1 MRLSSSS
8 SGRANL
14 SRRSLVKWGALS
26 AGAPIMARLMGL
38 SAFAQDAESESGKIG
53 VVGGRD
59 EGALF
64 PGKNLPGGGQI
75 ELRLTASIYT
85 SDPDALEV
93 AQRMKPYNLDSWVTE
108 WTRVAEKNEKL
119 AEDFAGQGLKV
130 TAQGYYTRAAGFYRD
145 AAWPMPVTDPRMLP
159 TYKKARAMF
168 DKEWEM
174 GRAPFEKIQVRWEG
188 KMLPGYFRKPAGPQ
202 GKKFPV
208 VIPFQGADTMAE
220 ATIMGGAAYGAR
232 GMAFLAVDFPGQGGA
247 LRLMDLHLPPD
258 TDRVVKAMIDY
269 LGTRNDIDMTKIGL
283 EGISMGGYGVPRAAS
298 GEKRVTAAFM
308 SSGSYDLGHDLF
320 DYLPSI
326 QERVRWIIGA
336 NDLVDARKKLRDYTL
351 ADGRAAK
358 IECPMLIGYSKDD
371 RVMDPAG
378 ALKLYQE
385 AVNSKRDMVEGTG
398 HNQAANAGGPR
409 GERPPVFPDW
419 AMKQLVKDSLSSSA
433 APAGA

>member
-1 MRLSSSS
+1 MTSPLNS
-8 SGRANL
+8 
-14 SRRSLVKWGALS
+14 SRRSLLKWGALAAGLPAVSRFMDVS
-26 AGAPIMARLMGL
+26 A
-38 SAFAQDAESESGKIG
+38 SAQDAGSEAGKIG
-53 VVGGRD
+53 AVGGRD

-85 SDPDALEV
+85 SDPDELEV
-93 AQRMKPYNLDSWVTE
+93 AQRMKPYDLDSWVAE
-108 WTRVAEKNEKL
+108 WTRVAERNEKL
-119 AEDFAGQGLKV
+119 AEEFEGQGLKV
-130 TAQGYYTRAAGFYRD
+130 TAQEFYTRAAGFYRF
-145 AAWPMPVTDPRMLP
+145 AAWPQPVTDSRMLP

-168 DKEWEM
+168 DKTWSL
-174 GRAPFEKIQVRWEG
+174 GRAPFERVQVPWEG
-188 KMLPGYFRKPAGPQ
+188 KTLPGYFRKPAGPQ

-220 ATIMGGAAYGAR
+220 ATIGGGAQYNAR

-269 LGTRNDIDMTKIGL
+269 LETRPDVDASKIGL

-336 NDLVDARKKLRDYTL
+336 RDLADARKKLNDYTL
-351 ADGRAAK
+351 GDGRAAK

-409 GERPPVFPDW
+409 GLRPPVFPDW
-419 AMKQLVKDSLSSSA
+419 AMKQLVKDSLSSEAVPA
-433 APAGA
+433 AG